1 MEEAAAGRR
10 RGPRAGGRAR
20 RGALWAAALAAA
32 LAGAAG
38 RPEAGAAL
46 AGAGA
51 GAGPAGE
58 GARRVDLGA
67 GLSAE
72 VLPGPPAGGA
82 GRAGV
87 RVCVGAPAA
96 GEGGGGAA
104 GARVCLGG
112 APGAGP
118 FRGAGWGRWVGASL
132 QRFIYEGYSL
142 RPGLL
147 VSWEAAAAAGWEA
160 APGEGSGGC
169 GDGRVLRVRLEGR
182 GATGLLEVGRLAAED
197 LPPGASLEAP
207 AVRVRLSAAPRAGSW
222 RTRLLPRLNR
232 VGLALDAA
240 AGEGFYGMGER
251 FSAVD
256 QAGQKLYCWA
266 EDGGWGFGTRLRLPK
281 GKESTYSPVPFY
293 VSSEGHGVW
302 LNTTRRTDWDFR
314 GAAPRGSGGGSS
326 SGSKAGGTLAWEVE
340 GLEAEMVLILG
351 ASPAETLHG
360 FAGLTGRPLIP
371 PKFQF
376 GPWNQFGSELAASGL
391 SAVQQARAFV
401 EMDIPSSVAIIP
413 RHFTPLGVPS
423 GARARLRSQVAQLK
437 ALGLPALAYFN
448 SMLAT
453 SYPEAYHRAQER
465 GLFAKD
471 QRTNRT
477 WQFDYKGAGPEP
489 FRVSLLDVSNP
500 EARTFFQ
507 GLMREATEVGF
518 NGWMYDY
525 GEYVDPLMRFHGGV
539 SGAEMHN
546 RYPVLYQEV
555 AHDFFTTPD
564 PASGVFPAPG
574 EGHAPPHI
582 FYVRSGY
589 TGTGGRTWAQWTG
602 DPYSDWSA
610 NSGIKAQV
618 KASLS
623 AGLAGV
629 AFSGSDI
636 GGFVWM
642 EPPSLELWVR
652 WAQLGSLSGLMHM
665 QTEGTSLL
673 GNPKTH
679 IHDWPEGTAIYRR
692 WAKFRT
698 ALFPYLY
705 GAAHEARS
713 KSLPLM
719 RHHVL
724 SFPSDREATAQEYQY
739 LLGPDLLAAPVLDD
753 GRRAQRVYLPAG
765 GDGRAATSWTDFTSH
780 VLYDADTGR
789 HRMQHSRPRAGGQWV
804 SVPAA
809 LEQAPLFVRASAVLF
824 TLDPG
829 VHTLAA
835 ATAPEVRDLDSLGHL
850 LHAWLFPDAG
860 LRAAGSSWDGARIDL
875 AASSACGGAGG
886 PMHAL
891 EATLTVSD
899 ALSRNLVVQLPIPPV
914 DPASISLSSGAAPDF
929 PRREHWSAT
938 AGTAASEDWAWAY
951 DVAAS
956 VVWVRVPSGPEATS
970 VRLSAECRPKA
981 P

>member
-1 MEEAAAGRR
+1 
-10 RGPRAGGRAR
+10 
-20 RGALWAAALAAA
+20 
-32 LAGAAG
+32 
-38 RPEAGAAL
+38 
-46 AGAGA
+46 
-51 GAGPAGE
+51 
-58 GARRVDLGA
+58 
-67 GLSAE
+67 
-72 VLPGPPAGGA
+72 
-82 GRAGV
+82 
-87 RVCVGAPAA
+87 
-96 GEGGGGAA
+96 
-104 GARVCLGG
+104 
-112 APGAGP
+112 
-118 FRGAGWGRWVGASL
+118 VGASL

-160 APGEGSGGC
+160 VPGGG
-169 GDGRVLRVRLEGR
+169 GDGRVLKVSLEGR
-182 GATGLLEVGRLAAED
+182 GANGLLEVGSLAAED
-197 LPPGASLEAP
+197 LPPGASLEVP
-207 AVRVRLSAAPRAGSW
+207 AVRVRLSATPRADSW

-232 VGLALDAA
+232 LGLALDAV
-240 AGEGFYGMGER
+240 AGEGFFGMGER

-266 EDGGWGFGTRLRLPK
+266 EDGGWGFGTQMRLPK

-293 VSSEGHGVW
+293 ISSEGHGVW

-314 GAAPRGSGGGSS
+314 GAALRGGGS

-340 GLEAEMVLILG
+340 GLEVEMVLILG

-376 GPWNQFGSELAASGL
+376 GPWNQFGSELAVSGL
-391 SAVQQARAFV
+391 SAVEQARAFV

-413 RHFTPLGVPS
+413 KHFTPLGVS
-423 GARARLRSQVAQLK
+423 AGARGRLQSQVAQLK

-453 SYPEAYHRAQER
+453 TYSEVYRRAEEQ

-471 QRTNRT
+471 QRTNQT
-477 WQFDYKGAGPEP
+477 WQFDYKGAGPDP

-500 EARTFFQ
+500 QARTFFT
-507 GLMREATEVGF
+507 GLMREATAMGF

-525 GEYVDPLMRFHGGV
+525 GEYVDPRMWFHGRV

-546 RYPVLYQEV
+546 LYPVLYQEV

-652 WAQLGSLSGLMHM
+652 WVQLGSLSGMMHM

-724 SFPSDREATAQEYQY
+724 SFPSDREATAQEHQY

-753 GRRAQRVYLPAG
+753 GRRVQRVYLPAG
-765 GDGRAATSWTDFTSH
+765 GDGQAAISWSDFSSH

-789 HRMQHSRPRAGGQWV
+789 HRMQHSAPFAGGQWV

-824 TLDPG
+824 TLDPA

-835 ATAPEVRDLDSLGHL
+835 ATAPEVRDVGSLAHL
-850 LHAWLFPDAG
+850 LHAWLFPDAD
-860 LRAAGSSWDGARIDL
+860 LRATGSSWDGARVDL
-875 AASSACGGAGG
+875 AALEACSGAGEAA
-886 PMHAL
+886 AL

-899 ALSRNLVVQLPIPPV
+899 ELSRNLVVQLPIPPA
-914 DPASISLSSGAAPDF
+914 DPASVSLSSGAAPDF

-938 AGTAASEDWAWAY
+938 AGTGASESWAWAY
-951 DVAAS
+951 DASAS
-956 VVWVRVPSGPEATS
+956 VVWVRIPAGPEAKS
-970 VRLSAECRPKA
+970 VQLSAACLSKA
-981 P
+981 T